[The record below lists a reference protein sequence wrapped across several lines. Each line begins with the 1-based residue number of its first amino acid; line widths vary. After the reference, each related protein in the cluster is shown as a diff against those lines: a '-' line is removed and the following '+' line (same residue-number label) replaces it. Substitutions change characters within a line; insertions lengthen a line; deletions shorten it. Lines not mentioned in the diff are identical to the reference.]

1 MQYHSDA
8 IQTSSRTPYFR
19 ETKKTHSLLIRKA
32 KMRID
37 YEIVGEAELTKR
49 YLAGATATKMPKAG
63 EPNDATA
70 SELYQSIQISEKE
83 LNDLHSKLYEKSLY

>member
-1 MQYHSDA
+1 
-8 IQTSSRTPYFR
+8 
-19 ETKKTHSLLIRKA
+19 
-32 KMRID
+32 MRID
-37 YEIVGEAELTKR
+37 FEIVGEAELTKR

-83 LNDLHSKLYEKSLY
+83 LNDFHSKDTKCPILPVTRTFASSCESVAPDDRSCHSRLLLHNLRS